1 MAALRD
7 TQNTAQQVAEAISSV
22 LGMDVTIFDAHM
34 VRIAGTGLHRDSI
47 GQRVAGYSV
56 GQRVLEEKREYV
68 VTDVSQDAA
77 CGACPQR
84 GDCLERA
91 QLCCPIMVG
100 AEAVGVISLIAFS
113 PAQQVELVGKQRQL
127 LAFLRKMAELLSA
140 KVLEKGAL
148 ERVLLLKNQL
158 ETVINFIAEGVIAI
172 DDAARVISINE
183 AAQRMLRVP
192 ARNALGFALS
202 EVFPGTPVAE
212 VLHTGQEFLAREVQV
227 WHQGRQH
234 HYLISARPMLVD
246 GLVRGVVASFR
257 PAGRAAPAPSPPP
270 PLITFDH
277 IIGASG
283 AMQQVIAEARL
294 AARSR
299 ATVLILGESGTGKEI
314 VARAIHSASVNC
326 GGPFVAVNCAAI
338 PETLLES
345 ELFGYAEGS
354 FTGAQKGGKPGKF
367 ALANGGTLFLD
378 EIGDMPLALQAK
390 MLRVLEDK
398 VVERVGGVQ
407 PLPVNVRVIAATNHN
422 LERMVAEGRFRE
434 DLYYRLNV
442 FPLRLPPLRERR
454 DDIMP
459 LAEHFARHYAR
470 EYGKDWSGFDA
481 AAAQALRRYDWP
493 GNVRELANAMACG
506 IIKMSGP
513 VLAAAQLPARVT
525 APPAADDAAAAA
537 LAAAM
542 ARYGSSVAGKTA
554 AARSLGISLAT
565 LYRRLR
571 RYGMQKE

>member
-1 MAALRD
+1 MSALQD
-7 TQNTAQQVAEAISSV
+7 TQNMAQQVAEAISSV

-56 GQRVLEEKREYV
+56 GQRALAEKREYV
-68 VTDVSQDAA
+68 VIDVSQDAA

-84 GDCLERA
+84 DTCMERA
-91 QLCCPIMVG
+91 QLCCPILVG
-100 AEAVGVISLIAFS
+100 TEAVGVISLIAFS
-113 PAQQVELVGKQRQL
+113 PAQQAELVGKQQQL

-140 KVLEKGAL
+140 KVLEKSAL
-148 ERVLLLKNQL
+148 ARVLLLKNQL

-183 AAQRMLRVP
+183 AAQRMLHVRRDVV
-192 ARNALGFALS
+192 GFPLS
-202 EVFPGTPVAE
+202 EVFPGTPVAQ
-212 VLHTGQEFLAREVQV
+212 VLNTGQEFLAREVQV
-227 WHQGRQH
+227 WHQGRRH

-246 GLVRGVVASFR
+246 GMVRGVVASFR
-257 PAGRAAPAPSPPP
+257 PAVRAAAAPLPP
-270 PLITFDH
+270 PLVTFDD
-277 IIGASG
+277 IIGPSD
-283 AMQQVIAEARL
+283 AMQAVIAEARQ

-299 ATVLILGESGTGKEI
+299 VTVLILGESGTGKEV
-314 VARAIHSASVNC
+314 VARAIHSASDNSS
-326 GGPFVAVNCAAI
+326 GPFIAVNCAAI

-398 VVERVGGVQ
+398 VVERVGGIQ
-407 PLPVNVRVIAATNHN
+407 PLPVNVRIIAATNHD
-422 LERMVAEGRFRE
+422 LEQMVAQGRFRE

-442 FPLRLPPLRERR
+442 FPLLLPPLRQRR
-454 DDIMP
+454 EDIIP
-459 LAEHFARHYAR
+459 LAEHFARQYAQ
-470 EYGKDWSGFDA
+470 EYGKTWSGFDA
-481 AAAQALRRYDWP
+481 AAAAALRRYDWP

-513 VLAAAQLPARVT
+513 IMTAAHLPARMT
-525 APPAADDAAAAA
+525 AAPAVASGEKEAIVQA
-537 LAAAM
+537 LAVYGTSVEGKKKAAH
-542 ARYGSSVAGKTA
+542 
-554 AARSLGISLAT
+554 SLGISLAT

-571 RYGMQKE
+571 QYGLSSD